1 MVFLIMRPLVV
12 TVFLCAFFVSVPAYA
27 GVTVIQAMSF
37 GNFVSKKN
45 DMQYEVTI
53 NTNGTYVFDSAGFI
67 EISAPQEGIY
77 DIDGLT
83 PSAAIASVVITQS
96 SPLTIGGRSFQMI
109 NFQET
114 HDASTDAGGVA
125 RVTVGATAQ
134 GDGITTAYPDN
145 TYNGSL
151 NITISF

>member
-1 MVFLIMRPLVV
+1 MVFLIMRRLFIA
-12 TVFLCAFFVSVPAYA
+12 VFLYAFCVSVPLYA
-27 GVTVIQAMSF
+27 GVAVVQPMTF

-45 DMQYEVTI
+45 DAQYEITV
-53 NTNGTYVFDSAGFI
+53 NVNGTYVFDSAGFI
-67 EISAPQEGIY
+67 EISPPQEGIY

-83 PSAAIASVVITQS
+83 PNAAVANVVVTQS
-96 SPLTIGGRSFQMI
+96 SPLSIGGRSFQMI
-109 NFQET
+109 NFQDS
-114 HDASTDAGGVA
+114 HAASTDGFGVL

-134 GDGITTAYPDN
+134 GDGIVTAYPDR